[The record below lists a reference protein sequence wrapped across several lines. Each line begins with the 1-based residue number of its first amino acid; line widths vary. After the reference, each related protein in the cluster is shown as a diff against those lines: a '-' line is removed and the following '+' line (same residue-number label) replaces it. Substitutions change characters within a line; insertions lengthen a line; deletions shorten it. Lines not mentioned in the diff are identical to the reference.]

1 MVSTRAQGV
10 TFALVSS
17 LCFGASGPCG
27 KALVGAGLTPL
38 QAAWLRIAGAALI
51 LLPLT
56 LALRGRAGLR
66 AVRPHLPQILAYGL
80 TGVAGCQALY
90 YVAASRLPVGIA
102 SLLEFTGP
110 VVVLLWVKFV
120 RRAPVR
126 RTAALGIAIAVLG
139 LACVVKI
146 WSGLGLDALGLA
158 AGFGSAL
165 CQAGY
170 FLIIERL
177 TGAVDP
183 LIMTAGGTLVGATAL
198 AAVALPW
205 TAPWH
210 VLTGPA
216 PLGEGSAPAWAIAV
230 WVIVISTVVAYLAGA
245 AAVQRLDAQ
254 IAAAICYTE
263 AVAAITIAW
272 IVLGEHLD
280 ALQLTGGAIILSGA
294 YIAQRSVAPAP
305 AEALIPAGAR

>member
-10 TFALVSS
+10 TFAVVSS
-17 LCFGASGPCG
+17 VCFGASGPGG

-51 LLPLT
+51 LVPLA

-66 AVRPHLPQILAYGL
+66 TVRPHLPQILAYGL

-102 SLLEFTGP
+102 ILLEFTGP

-126 RTAALGIAIAVLG
+126 RTAALGVAIAVLG

-146 WSGLGLDALGLA
+146 WSGLSLDALGLA
-158 AGFGSAL
+158 AGIGSAL
-165 CQAGY
+165 CQAAY

-183 LIMTAGGTLVGATAL
+183 LVMTAGGTVVGATVL

-216 PLGEGSAPAWAIAV
+216 PLGEDHAPAWAIAA

-263 AVAAITIAW
+263 VVAVITIAW

-280 ALQLTGGAIILSGA
+280 AVQLAGGAIILAGA
-294 YIAQRSVAPAP
+294 YLAQRSVTPAP
-305 AEALIPAGAR
+305 AEALIPVAAR